1 MATWRA
7 DQLHPLRF
15 LQPRAAPNSDLANNF
30 VVMWLGALKARGVVA
45 PDIALQA
52 VGGADSN
59 LHSVICSLDDLL
71 RGFDELHELHVDG
84 GVAHFADALGGEV
97 GGIHE
102 TLHFQGREIRC
113 HIDDGMATSQLTS
126 RNAAQGQKAQYQA
139 NLQHVFLGGS
149 ALFGL
154 F

>member
-59 LHSVICSLDDLL
+59 LHSVIYSLDDLKNK
-71 RGFDELHELHVDG
+71 
-84 GVAHFADALGGEV
+84 
-97 GGIHE
+97 
-102 TLHFQGREIRC
+102 
-113 HIDDGMATSQLTS
+113 DDGKS
-126 RNAAQGQKAQYQA
+126 RLNDSKRNLCGVESNFTYCTVPTEYLHSTVPTVQY
-139 NLQHVFLGGS
+139 S
-149 ALFGL
+149 M
-154 F
+154 